1 MQAAERMWIH
11 LFPEVHTVASQSRR
25 VGAPRFRME
34 NAVVVQ
40 LDICNT
46 YYFNSLLSKPITLIW

>member
-1 MQAAERMWIH
+1 MQAVERMWIR

-40 LDICNT
+40 LDFCKT
-46 YYFNSLLSKPITLIW
+46 YYFNS